1 MKFPLYSLGLA
12 LLFLCP
18 LVALGQA
25 SYYMAWPA
33 VEDTA
38 MVPDGSN
45 LFNYIFADTITHQA
59 SWANHT
65 RVYVLKANG
74 HYDWTATCS
83 LNVAN
88 RKLLIRGEY
97 GKNYAM
103 PSTLSSDYKPV
114 LQSSTTRTALFVVTS
129 TNDTICIKNVAI
141 AGYDAL
147 NSPTNLD
154 AQNPNYF
161 SFPAGST
168 GSLYMDSCIVTGA
181 TTAVSIAGRSLS
193 TIQVVRIRHSIF
205 GDNGNLTL
213 TNLGAG
219 RVVNLNSVGTDTVDM
234 QDNTIYN
241 VVDRVVRYLTAT
253 QPVYSFKFNHNT
265 VVDCISYHGFIT
277 LTQIDSLGNGP
288 FEIKDNLFVDNYAL
302 GPDTDWTRQGE
313 MIDNPDLD
321 INNIG
326 KCCWII
332 TKPNKTTH
340 ITPWVISN
348 NYYYISDSGKAV
360 RDFETGVGL
369 HHVLYGSAA
378 PEPIMTSD
386 IQRQLTANC
395 GNATTAFTKLTKIG
409 FNLAPQFPSKFVRWY
424 FSPMAAGYRPT
435 TLETV
440 GGVFVDSAVGGGGGK
455 IKNASKPVAFF
466 GGGSLTVTG
475 GPLTQ
480 FLTRYNAYHRWPY
493 DYNRMR
499 MDSILDYLDC
509 GYNAT
514 VNLSHLASDGKIVG
528 SSMWAF
534 GTVLSSVPG
543 NATGIP
549 VKFALT
555 QNYPNPFNPSTS
567 FTYELSKA
575 GFVSVKVYDLLGREV
590 ATLVNEFKQAGSY
603 PATWNAAS
611 FGSGVYFYKMQSGS
625 FTATKKMILMK

>member
-1 MKFPLYSLGLA
+1 MKFSLYSLGLA

-88 RKLLIRGEY
+88 RKILIRGEY
-97 GKNYAM
+97 GKNYAI
-103 PSTLSSDYKPV
+103 PSTLTSDYKPL
-114 LQSSTTRTALFVVTS
+114 LQSSTTRTGLFVVSS

-161 SFPAGST
+161 SWIAGST
-168 GSLYMDSCIVTGA
+168 GSIYIDSCVITGA
-181 TTAVSIAGRSLS
+181 TTVVNIAGRSMS
-193 TIQVVRIRHSIF
+193 TIQVVRIRHSII
-205 GDNGNLTL
+205 GDCGNFTL
-213 TNLGAG
+213 TNFGAG
-219 RVVNLNSVGTDTVDM
+219 RVVNLNAVGTDTVDM
-234 QDNTIYN
+234 QDNTIYH
-241 VVDRVVRYLTAT
+241 VVDRTVRYLTAT

-265 VVDCISYHGFIT
+265 VVNCLSYHGFIT
-277 LTQIDSLGNGP
+277 LTQVDSLGTGP

-302 GPDTDWTRQGE
+302 GPDTDATRQGE
-313 MIDNPDLD
+313 MIDNPDKD
-321 INNIG
+321 INSIG
-326 KCCWII
+326 KCAWII
-332 TKPNKTTH
+332 TKPNLTSH

-386 IQRQLTANC
+386 IIRQLTING
-395 GNATTAFTKLTKIG
+395 GNAATAFTKVKIG
-409 FNLAPQFPSKFVRWY
+409 FTLAPQFPSKLVRWY
-424 FSPMAAGYRPT
+424 FSAGAAGYRPT
-435 TLETV
+435 TLR
-440 GGVFVDSAVGGGGGK
+440 VDSAVGGGAGK
-455 IKNASKPVAFF
+455 IKNQSKPVAFF

-480 FLTRYNAYHRWPY
+480 FVTKYNAYSRWPY

-499 MDSILDYLDC
+499 MDSILDWLDC
-509 GYNAT
+509 GYKASEAP
-514 VNLSHLASDGKIVG
+514 VSSDGKVVG
-528 SSMWAF
+528 STLWSYN
-534 GTVLSSVPG
+534 GIITSVANNG
-543 NATGIP
+543 NQAP
-549 VKFALT
+549 SRFALD

-625 FTATKKMILMK
+625 FTSTKKMILMK